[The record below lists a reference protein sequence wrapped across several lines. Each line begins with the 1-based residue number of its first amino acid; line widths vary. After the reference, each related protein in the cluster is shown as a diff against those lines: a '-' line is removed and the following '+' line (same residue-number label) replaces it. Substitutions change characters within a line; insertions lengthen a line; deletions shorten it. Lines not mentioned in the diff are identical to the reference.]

1 MQTNWDEFPKAISQ
15 QHEVQPVC
23 SYFKKLWYSQFNEKA
38 VTDLKILFFEYGITL
53 SEMDYPATF
62 SLDNYF
68 GYPNKALSYWLL
80 LALTTQAATKL
91 HQTQLVA
98 TSVLDKILFNVISP
112 PNS

>member
-1 MQTNWDEFPKAISQ
+1 MYIGEYLLWFGNSIKKETR
-15 QHEVQPVC
+15 
-23 SYFKKLWYSQFNEKA
+23 KKLEMSYSSSDMK
-38 VTDLKILFFEYGITL
+38 L
-53 SEMDYPATF
+53 SEVEKDWTKE
-62 SLDNYF
+62 SV
-68 GYPNKALSYWLL
+68 SYWLL